1 MHAFKK
7 IKNNIKL
14 FMIYISIEKFVI
26 VYKESRTKIFNKI
39 NNLIQVNLSIQQD
52 EVVDS
57 IDLKYN

>member
-1 MHAFKK
+1 MHAFKI

-14 FMIYISIEKFVI
+14 FMIYISIEKFII

>member
-1 MHAFKK
+1 
-7 IKNNIKL
+7 
-14 FMIYISIEKFVI
+14 MIYISIEKFVI